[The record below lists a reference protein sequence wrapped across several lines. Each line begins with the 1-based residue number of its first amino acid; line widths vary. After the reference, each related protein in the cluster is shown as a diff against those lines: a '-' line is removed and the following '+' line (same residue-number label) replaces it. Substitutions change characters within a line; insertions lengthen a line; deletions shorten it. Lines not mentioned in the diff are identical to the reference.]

1 MEICLEPYPRRRT
14 GILGPDQAFVL
25 FDEFPS
31 YVLLGGQPSREDS
44 IVGLSSSGDD
54 FSS

>member
-14 GILGPDQAFVL
+14 GILGPGQAFVL

-31 YVLLGGQPSREDS
+31 YVLLGGRLSREDGV
-44 IVGLSSSGDD
+44 VGLSSSDD
-54 FSS
+54 DSFS